1 VFCIKQTMS
10 ALLANNT
17 PVPLYLDQKGNGL
30 RKINQLRIKQLL
42 VGSNY
47 NNTGFS
53 TAASP
58 EFTFNADSTS
68 GLYMKSNHVIGI
80 GINNTEVATI
90 DSNGIHNTATG
101 TNASIFKATASSP
114 SNNTINL
121 TNSPALTSLTAGMVF
136 IFDTTPLRISAH
148 TFNNTTTV
156 SVDGLAAASLTMPV
170 GVAASNL
177 QEIKYGFPYG
187 GTLPQYVWIQYMG
200 SSQFVVLNQAGPTI
214 EDVMSEHPNY
224 LLNNGSA
231 ANAYVAMTYYGVDPV
246 AMLSLYTQ
254 SRMFKF
260 NFLCPATNTL
270 PATLQVTPGATGGTA
285 AHIKIF
291 NSVQELVGGE
301 MQAGRTYELALR
313 LDGSSVPYYELMNPS
328 ASQETVGITFAAH
341 PSVGFSASFI
351 FTRLDKLVI
360 CLLPNVSQAFDGTAG
375 VFSAAAGSI
384 PSYFCP
390 SSNVN
395 QVAQV
400 FSNGTGALGLCN
412 VNPNGSISISNGN
425 TSSLGTFPGP
435 GNNGWLPQYV
445 SWFTA

>member
-1 VFCIKQTMS
+1 MS
-10 ALLANNT
+10 ALLTKNT

-101 TNASIFKATASSP
+101 TNASIFLATASSP

-121 TNSPALTSLTAGMVF
+121 TNSPVLTSLVAGMTFV
-136 IFDTTPLRISAH
+136 FDTTPLTH
-148 TFNNTTTV
+148 TYNNTTTV
-156 SVDGLAAASLTMPV
+156 SVDGLTAATLTMQT

-177 QEIKYGFPYG
+177 SQIGYTFPYG
-187 GTLPQYVWIQYMG
+187 GTLPKYVWIQYIG
-200 SSQFVVLNQAGPTI
+200 SSKFVVLNQAGPTI
-214 EDVMSEHPNY
+214 EDVMSQHPNY

-231 ANAYVAMTYYGVDPV
+231 ANAYVATTYYGVDPV

-270 PATLQVTPGATGGTA
+270 PATMQITPGAAGGTA

-291 NSVQELVGGE
+291 NSIQELVGGE
-301 MQAGRTYELALR
+301 MQAGRTYEMALR

-328 ASQETVGITFAAH
+328 SSQETVAITFAAH
-341 PSVGFSASFI
+341 PAASFSANFLL
-351 FTRLDKLVI
+351 TRLDKLVV
-360 CLLPNVSQAFDGTAG
+360 CLMPNTSKTYDGNGSPFTAT
-375 VFSAAAGSI
+375 AGSI
-384 PSYFCP
+384 PSYFAP
-390 SSNVN
+390 SSSAN
-395 QVAQV
+395 QVVQV
-400 FSNGTGALGLCN
+400 LNNNTGATGIFTIN
-412 VNPNGSISISNGN
+412 ADGSVVIGNGN
-425 TSSLGTFPGP
+425 TSPLGNFTGAS
-435 GNNGWLPQYV
+435 NVGWYPQYV